1 MPVIT
6 LTTEWRPDD
15 IYNGIIK
22 GKLCSLCPGTPI
34 IDNAGSIQPFN
45 ISHAAFIVR
54 NTFLNYPSGSIHI
67 LCVHSEAHRNE
78 EYLAVKSKGHY
89 FIGTDNGI
97 FYLILNTEPDEVVR
111 IDRGGANDELDLFAR
126 TAAGICAGKKLSQ
139 LGSSPGR
146 ISERLPI
153 RATIDRDNIIGSIIF
168 IDSYGNAISNITREV
183 FYRVFAGKEF
193 RILVQ
198 SNKNFTE
205 HISETYNDV
214 PAGELLARFNIL
226 DLLEIAINGDNVS
239 ELLSLST
246 GSTIRIDN
254 INKPAQPDQLL

>member
-22 GKLCSLCPGTPI
+22 GKLCSLCPGTSI

-54 NTFLNYPSGSIHI
+54 NTFLNYPPGSIHI
-67 LCVHSEAHRNE
+67 LCVHSEASRNE

-97 FYLILNTEPDEVVR
+97 FFLILNSEPDEIVS
-111 IDRGGANDELDLFAR
+111 IDRSGSGDELDLYAR
-126 TAAGICAGKKLSQ
+126 TAAGICSGRKLSQ
-139 LGSSPGR
+139 LGKTLGK

-183 FYRVFAGKEF
+183 FYRVFTGKEF
-193 RILVQ
+193 RILIQ

-205 HISETYNDV
+205 QISETYGDV
-214 PAGELLARFNIL
+214 PAGELLARFNAL
-226 DLLEIAINGDNVS
+226 DLLEVSINGDNVS
-239 ELLSLST
+239 ELLSLNI

-254 INKPAQPDQLL
+254 INKPVQPDQLL